1 MTALL
6 TSAAA
11 FGETRLVVSRE
22 TMVQRCVKVIKR
34 SAMSAED
41 QAVIINEFKIMTR
54 LDHPNVLQ
62 LYEYFVEDRRIYGI

>member
-1 MTALL
+1 MTPLL

-11 FGETRLVVSRE
+11 LGETRLVVSRE

>member
-1 MTALL
+1 MTHLL
-6 TSAAA
+6 TAVAAL
-11 FGETRLVVSRE
+11 GETRLVVSRE

-41 QAVIINEFKIMTR
+41 QAVILNEFKIMTR

-62 LYEYFVEDRRIYGI
+62 LYEYFVEDKRIYGI